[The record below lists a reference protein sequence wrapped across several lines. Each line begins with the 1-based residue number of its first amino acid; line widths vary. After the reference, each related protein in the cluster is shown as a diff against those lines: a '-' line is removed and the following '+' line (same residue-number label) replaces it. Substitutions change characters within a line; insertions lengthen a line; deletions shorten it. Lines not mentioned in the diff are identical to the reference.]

1 MQKAKYVRW
10 EMRRLWIW
18 WFFMTVGTVLAER
31 KKQNLGCKVLQTLGG
46 EEIEAI
52 ASATFSKGLILRE
65 RV

>member
-1 MQKAKYVRW
+1 
-10 EMRRLWIW
+10 
-18 WFFMTVGTVLAER
+18 MTVGTVLAER
-31 KKQNLGCKVLQTLGG
+31 KKQNLGCKVLQSLGG